1 MLFILFFAVILSPLA
16 LALSNAIIRQGLEKG
31 HLFPDVLDAFE
42 PQSELRIT
50 YHMTRMLQMGTTI
63 DAQEVEEQ
71 PHVWFSKTNDV
82 SQYTLVLMDPDHE
95 ENAPYLHWLVTNIDG
110 QRPASDVSN
119 DDPLFQYIPY
129 TAPTASD
136 NPHRYVFALLEQ
148 SQQNQTMTPENPRLD
163 RAAFDINKFAKDNN
177 MKVVTALYM

>member
-1 MLFILFFAVILSPLA
+1 M
-16 LALSNAIIRQGLEKG
+16 
-31 HLFPDVLDAFE
+31 LDAFE

-82 SQYTLVLMDPDHE
+82 SQYTLVLVGQILSVAIIILLTPTQMDPDHE

-148 SQQNQTMTPENPRLD
+148 SQQNQTMTPENSRLD

-177 MKVVTALYM
+177 MKVVTALYMLL